1 MRRIVTTVLAVALVG
16 TAALAAPATAADRT
30 TDKDRPALPGVSEKV
45 GGFDPKALLD
55 LSQPPLEPSLE
66 LAYEPSASQ
75 TLATARRILAGNGRP
90 SDPSA
95 TMALRD
101 LFMQKTQLR
110 GGERRLAERLL
121 ARPTDGFGD
130 PQGFGY
136 TVAEAA
142 PACNTRLCVHYV
154 PTGTDAPPSPEW
166 VNYTLAVMDSVW
178 TTEVDQ
184 MGYRPPLSDGTKGGN
199 GLFDVY
205 LKDLGGDLYGFCAG
219 ERRVKKRTAS
229 GYCVLDNDFAAAQ
242 FPSGTP
248 DGNLRVTAGH
258 EFFHAVQYAYDYA
271 EDPWMMEST
280 ATWMEERI
288 ATDVNDNRQYL
299 PASQIYAPQ
308 IPLDAFSQTSGFQYG
323 NWVFWEYL
331 SNRYGVD
338 IVNKAWKQ
346 AGSLKKDGGKYSLQ
360 AVDRALKGKG
370 GFRKNYAKYVAG
382 NLAPAVNFPE
392 GAEIQ
397 AQFGGGRIFGS
408 KVLSKGKRSK
418 RFGTKI
424 HHLSSASYAFGPG
437 KGLNGKKWKL
447 SLKVSGPVRATSPSA
462 VVVVY
467 LLNGK
472 RQVKTVK
479 LNKRGDGMKKVAF
492 DNRKVGAVS
501 VSLINGST
509 RYRCGR
515 DTVLACQGKPLDDKL
530 RFAVKAKVTK

>member
-1 MRRIVTTVLAVALVG
+1 MRRIVTTALAVALVG
-16 TAALAAPATAADRT
+16 GAALAAPAVAA
-30 TDKDRPALPGVSEKV
+30 DKDRSAVPGVSKKV
-45 GGFDPKALLD
+45 GGFDAKGVLD
-55 LSQPPLEPSLE
+55 LTQPPFEPGLE
-66 LAYEPSASQ
+66 LAYEPTASE
-75 TLATARRILAGNGRP
+75 TLATARRVLAGNARP
-90 SDPSA
+90 GDLSA
-95 TMALRD
+95 TLVLRD
-101 LFMQKTQLR
+101 LWMQKSELR
-110 GGERRLAERLL
+110 GAERRQANRLL

-136 TVAEAA
+136 TVAEA
-142 PACNTRLCVHYV
+142 PPVCNTRLCVHHV

-178 TTEVDQ
+178 STEVDQ
-184 MGYRPPLSDGTKGGN
+184 MGYRAPLWDGTKGGN

-229 GYCVLDNDFAAAQ
+229 GYCVLDNDFATSQ
-242 FPSGTP
+242 FPTGTP

-258 EFFHAVQYAYDYA
+258 EFFHAIQYAYDYA

-288 ATDVNDNRQYL
+288 ATDVNDSRQYL

-308 IPLDAFSQTSGFQYG
+308 IPLDAFSQTSSFQYG

-331 SNRYGVD
+331 SNRYGPG

-346 AGSLKKDGGKYSLQ
+346 AGSLKSDGDKYSIQ

-370 GFRKNYAKYVAG
+370 GFHKNYAKYVAG
-382 NLAPAVNFPE
+382 NLTPAANFPE

-437 KGLNGKKWKL
+437 SGLSGKKWKL
-447 SLKVSGPVRATSPSA
+447 SLKVSGPSRATSPSA
-462 VVVVY
+462 VVVVH

-472 RQVKTVK
+472 RQVKIIK
-479 LNKRGDGMKKVAF
+479 LNKGGDGSKKVAF

-501 VSLINGST
+501 ISLINGST
-509 RYRCGR
+509 RYKCGR
-515 DTVLACQGKPLDDKL
+515 GTVLACEGKPLDDRL